1 MNIWVYLFGERN
13 GADIKVGYSKKPNL
27 AERLKEVN
35 DDQTTSESYVVLAA
49 AVGSLKEEKAIK
61 RYFAPIQR
69 KTKGTRTEYFEPQR
83 EIVDYANWLRSQW
96 WVATECDILL
106 GDMPVEDPG
115 HWLPTDDRR
124 IARPLEDPTRLIQP
138 YDDLEGSLR
147 GTAWSWMVSPRA
159 QVQDYFTPP
168 ELVSAAR
175 EAMGGIDLDAASHWL
190 ANREHRITDYFH
202 TGRSAFENDWYGRV
216 WLNPPYGNNAP
227 WFDRIVKYVSSGEID
242 QLCMISPM
250 WAFQTRLAQPLLALS
265 SAMILLSPTP
275 EFWGNSEGRTGTNN
289 PHGILYIGSRVAEFK
304 RAFRG
309 FGMAVTLDR
318 DEWLPAGHRADQ
330 A

>member
-115 HWLPTDDRR
+115 HWLPTDRAPARR
-124 IARPLEDPTRLIQP
+124 PHASHSAVRRSRRFIARNCLELDGVAQSPSAGLFHSTRTRQC
-138 YDDLEGSLR
+138 GK
-147 GTAWSWMVSPRA
+147 
-159 QVQDYFTPP
+159 
-168 ELVSAAR
+168 
-175 EAMGGIDLDAASHWL
+175 
-190 ANREHRITDYFH
+190 
-202 TGRSAFENDWYGRV
+202 RSYGR
-216 WLNPPYGNNAP
+216 
-227 WFDRIVKYVSSGEID
+227 
-242 QLCMISPM
+242 
-250 WAFQTRLAQPLLALS
+250 
-265 SAMILLSPTP
+265 
-275 EFWGNSEGRTGTNN
+275 
-289 PHGILYIGSRVAEFK
+289 
-304 RAFRG
+304 
-309 FGMAVTLDR
+309 
-318 DEWLPAGHRADQ
+318 HRS
-330 A
+330 